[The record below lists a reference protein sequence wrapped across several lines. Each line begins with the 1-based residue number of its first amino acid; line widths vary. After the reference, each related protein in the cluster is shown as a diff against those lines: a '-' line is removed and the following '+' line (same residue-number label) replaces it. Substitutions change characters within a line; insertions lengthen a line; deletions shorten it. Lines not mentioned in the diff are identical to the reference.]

1 MLLTIDVYSQ
11 DKGSFLISRSSFLLH
26 RCIFKELT
34 LNFLLCVVAL
44 LTLILIGR
52 GLQLRELFLNLNL
65 GILDVFILISF
76 MMPMFLILV
85 LPISCMLSIFLT
97 FLRMSTDRE
106 LIALK
111 AGGVSLYQMV
121 LAPLLFSIFCMFFA
135 LFISLHGISWGMT
148 SFRSSILDYANTKAK
163 IVLQPGIFN
172 QNLFGKTIFARKVD
186 PISGKLEQVIFED
199 TLQNGKSVVTF
210 LAPQGE
216 IVTDEAAGQLK
227 FILNNGH
234 MYQVGDGKVSMLNF
248 ENYTATLDLSKLLS
262 GVELDELRP
271 KEMSWQA
278 LLRLASRNL
287 EQKQRFDYKV
297 VLEIHKRLA
306 LPLACLVLGMFAMP
320 VACSFE
326 GGKRHHG
333 IILALLM
340 FLVYYS
346 IFSLG
351 MSVGETGKVPPAIA
365 IWIPNGLFALAA
377 LAGLYVSNK
386 EQMPSAATWISTLH
400 EKITARKRRVTP

>member
-1 MLLTIDVYSQ
+1 M
-11 DKGSFLISRSSFLLH
+11 
-26 RCIFKELT
+26 
-34 LNFLLCVVAL
+34 LCVVAL

-76 MMPMFLILV
+76 LMPMFLILV
-85 LPISCMLSIFLT
+85 LPISCMLGIFLT

-121 LAPLLFSIFCMFFA
+121 FAPLLFSTLCMFLA
-135 LFISLHGISWGMT
+135 LFISLHGIAWGMT
-148 SFRSSILDYANTKAK
+148 SFRSSLLEYANTKAK

-210 LAPQGE
+210 LAPEGE
-216 IVTDEAAGQLK
+216 ITTDEAAGQLK
-227 FILNNGH
+227 FVLRNGH

-271 KEMSWQA
+271 KEMSWQT
-278 LLRLASRNL
+278 LLRLAARDL
-287 EQKQRFDYKV
+287 EKKQRFDFKV
-297 VLEIHKRLA
+297 VTEIHKRLA
-306 LPLACLVLGMFAMP
+306 LPLACLVLGIFALP

-351 MSVGETGKVPPAIA
+351 MTAGDAGRVPPSIGLWVA
-365 IWIPNGLFALAA
+365 NGLFALAA
-377 LAGLYVSNK
+377 VAGLHFSNR
-386 EQMPSAATWISTLH
+386 EQMPSAAGWIRH
-400 EKITARKRRVTP
+400 AREKITARIRGVRP